1 MKQISFLREFLKKNI
16 WVISILFLLCIV
28 NTKIVGDTF
37 YIDSNNSIKSTREG
51 YGDVPLHLSQ
61 ITKFAF
67 GQNDLSEPI
76 YYGAKLQ
83 YPFLFNYIRGII
95 LKITG
100 LWSLSIVWPLYF
112 LVVANIILVYLIYF
126 ELSRSKLKSVLASI
140 LFFFVS
146 GFHWYYQYIRGLGEN
161 SFYLDLKFPLQNI
174 SFGPTMVSIV
184 HQHTF
189 HFGLFLFLL
198 AVYLIKKYS
207 LKNIW
212 INLTTVLIVAILPI
226 SHIHS
231 FMAMGIFI
239 LVLFLYHLSKRELK
253 ESLKFFAI
261 GFASLVIALPQL
273 YFLLQNRLMGGFGK
287 YRLGWMVQDGFGS
300 ANFVGH
306 HSVFSLSYLN
316 FLWINFGLLL
326 PILLLG
332 LFFATYKILRKKVFL
347 DKDNWQFLISG
358 LVLFIWLNIYQ
369 FQPWDFDNNKLI
381 IYGIF
386 FVSLFVILFIEDLL
400 NLVIRNLYF
409 KNIIITILVIFM
421 SWSGLV
427 DIYNRFVFPR
437 SNLYELFDRE
447 DLEMAKN
454 IDQNTPKNAVILS
467 STSHRNIAIA
477 LAGRSGVMGYDGW
490 LWSRGINYSDRQK
503 ELNNFFI
510 KPSQNTDFLTKYNIG
525 YVLID
530 DKINSDFGKSLGY
543 FDQNFAK
550 INESPRFKLYKIK

>member
-1 MKQISFLREFLKKNI
+1 
-16 WVISILFLLCIV
+16 
-28 NTKIVGDTF
+28 
-37 YIDSNNSIKSTREG
+37 
-51 YGDVPLHLSQ
+51 
-61 ITKFAF
+61 
-67 GQNDLSEPI
+67 
-76 YYGAKLQ
+76 
-83 YPFLFNYIRGII
+83 
-95 LKITG
+95 
-100 LWSLSIVWPLYF
+100 
-112 LVVANIILVYLIYF
+112 
-126 ELSRSKLKSVLASI
+126 
-140 LFFFVS
+140 
-146 GFHWYYQYIRGLGEN
+146 
-161 SFYLDLKFPLQNI
+161 
-174 SFGPTMVSIV
+174 
-184 HQHTF
+184 
-189 HFGLFLFLL
+189 
-198 AVYLIKKYS
+198 
-207 LKNIW
+207 
-212 INLTTVLIVAILPI
+212 
-226 SHIHS
+226 
-231 FMAMGIFI
+231 

-332 LFFATYKILRKKVFL
+332 LIFATYKILRKKVFL